1 MYIIRSQGFF
11 YTDEYFAPTGELV
24 QVVRQTFATK
34 AQAEEARARLVRK
47 WVRSSPIDDFVSMCA
62 EEGECDYDAARAYMA
77 EQWPDYDPTEREPLP
92 SNATDQ
98 QIDELVKRSRV
109 RFAEV
114 FEVSEPD
121 TGSSDGNEGGYDE
134 EGDEEGGSD
143 EVYYGPDRVPPAP
156 RAAVEPA
163 RAAKKKR
170 GAAKVKA
177 APARAG
183 AKKKKSR

>member
-109 RFAEV
+109 RFAQV
-114 FEVSEPD
+114 FEVSNPD
-121 TGSSDGNEGGYDE
+121 TASSDGNEDGYEDE
-134 EGDEEGGSD
+134 GEEGGSD
-143 EVYYGPDRVPPAP
+143 DVYYGPDRIPPAP
-156 RAAVEPA
+156 RAVVEPA
-163 RAAKKKR
+163 RTVKKKR
-170 GAAKVKA
+170 SAAKVKP
-177 APARAG
+177 APARASKR
-183 AKKKKSR
+183 ARKKAR

>member
-11 YTDEYFAPTGELV
+11 YTDEYFAPIGELV

-92 SNATDQ
+92 SDATDQ

-121 TGSSDGNEGGYDE
+121 TASGDGNEDGYEGG
-134 EGDEEGGSD
+134 EEGGSD
-143 EVYYGPDRVPPAP
+143 ELYYGPDRIPPAP
-156 RAAVEPA
+156 RAVAQPA
-163 RAAKKKR
+163 RTAKKTR
-170 GAAKVKA
+170 GAVKVKA
-177 APARAG
+177 APSRASKRAR
-183 AKKKKSR
+183 KKAR